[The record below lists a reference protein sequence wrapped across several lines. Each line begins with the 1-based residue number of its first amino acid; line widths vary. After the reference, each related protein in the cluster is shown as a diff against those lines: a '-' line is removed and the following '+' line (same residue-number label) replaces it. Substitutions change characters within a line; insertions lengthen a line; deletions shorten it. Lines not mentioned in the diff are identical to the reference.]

1 MSVMKKVAMI
11 MILLLILLTGC
22 VKTENEPITNEF
34 SRFVKVESNGYRWV
48 IYDKYTKV
56 MYVEK
61 AHYITPLYNAD
72 GSLLLWDSER
82 SEE

>member
-1 MSVMKKVAMI
+1 MKKVAAI
-11 MILLLILLTGC
+11 MIILLILLTGC
-22 VKTENEPITNEF
+22 VKTENASTTNEF

-61 AHYITPLYNAD
+61 AYCLTPLYNAD
-72 GSLLLWDSER
+72 GSLLLWDSDR

>member
-1 MSVMKKVAMI
+1 MKKVAAI
-11 MILLLILLTGC
+11 LILLLILLGGC
-22 VKTENEPITNEF
+22 VKTDRVSSTEEW
-34 SRFVKVESNGYRWV
+34 SRFVLVESTATKWV
-48 IYDKYTKV
+48 VYDKYTKV

-61 AHYITPLYNAD
+61 TYYFTPLYNAD